1 MQNLNKATNLE
12 QRKEGLIMVNSY
24 HRTETEQLIFNE
36 TYNWGITEW
45 RAFRNDF
52 CIGYYEFKDDL
63 SRRSEF
69 NKWKL
74 EQIIEFKVKCF
85 DLRKEGTN
93 G

>member
-1 MQNLNKATNLE
+1 MQSKNEQDYILNK
-12 QRKEGLIMVNSY
+12 ISY
-24 HRTETEQLIFNE
+24 E

-63 SRRSEF
+63 SRRAEF

-85 DLRKEGTN
+85 DIRKEGTN